1 MFSGR
6 PLYVNEEIQLSDAFV
21 AAWLPG
27 TEAGGITDVLFEEF
41 GYDFRGR
48 LSFSWPATKCATS
61 INSVPSHIPNFERPE
76 HEQDLNG
83 EHAPLFPFGYGLS
96 YDRNKSTDMGINT
109 NTIKIDLNECACGIS
124 TAETKTEL
132 LELFGA
138 TADSDFEMVMS
149 GAENNWDTV
158 KVSKGTKTSVPGI
171 KTTPID
177 YMHQQDALLVEFDGK
192 PAQIYVRMLEN
203 QTLDA
208 RGFIRSGGHLLFD
221 IDLISETPE
230 DLKLAMHC
238 TWPCMSEISLS
249 EYLPVSNPST
259 ESTWKTIKI
268 PLSKFDEAGAD
279 FLNLSSPFLIYS
291 EHPVRFRLGYIRLQ
305 PD

>member
-1 MFSGR
+1 

-48 LSFSWPATKCATS
+48 LSFSWPATKCGTS
-61 INSVPSHIPNFERPE
+61 INVVPSHIPNFERPK
-76 HEQDLNG
+76 HEQHLDG

-109 NTIKIDLNECACGIS
+109 NTIKLDLNEYACGIS
-124 TAETKTEL
+124 AAETATQL

-138 TADSDFEMVMS
+138 TADADFEMVMS
-149 GAENNWDTV
+149 GAGNNWNAV
-158 KVSKGTKTSVPGI
+158 KVSKGIKTSVPGI
-171 KTTPID
+171 TSTPID
-177 YMHQQDALLVEFDGK
+177 YKHQQDALLVEFDGK
-192 PAQIYVRMLEN
+192 PAQIYVRMLEDH
-203 QTLDA
+203 TVDA
-208 RGFIRSGGHLLFD
+208 RGYIRSGGHLLFD
-221 IDLISETPE
+221 IDLISEMPVE
-230 DLKLAMHC
+230 LKLAMHC
-238 TWPCMSEISLS
+238 TWPCMGEISLL
-249 EYLPVSNPST
+249 EYLPASNPSV
-259 ESTWKTIKI
+259 ESNWKTIKI
-268 PLSKFDEAGAD
+268 PLSKFDEARAD

-291 EHPVRFRLGYIRLQ
+291 EHPVTFRLGSIRFQ